1 MFKSFGVL
9 VLKGLSYFAL
19 YLVRVI
25 LEMHLRTNL
34 DIYVLSYVT
43 LFQCS
48 VERTQ
53 KTGLTLHIETVFI
66 VSTKKQMKDEK
77 K

>member
-1 MFKSFGVL
+1 MKPVFS
-9 VLKGLSYFAL
+9 
-19 YLVRVI
+19 
-25 LEMHLRTNL
+25 NQ
-34 DIYVLSYVT
+34 LSYVT

>member
-1 MFKSFGVL
+1 MFKSCGVP

-34 DIYVLSYVT
+34 DIYVLITNLNVIHKYLLKS
-43 LFQCS
+43 C
-48 VERTQ
+48 
-53 KTGLTLHIETVFI
+53 
-66 VSTKKQMKDEK
+66 
-77 K
+77 